1 MSGGQYAE
9 LHIVAHGAPGV
20 LYLGGQQLTAYHV
33 AAGAAG
39 EDLLDMLSALTG
51 RRAVGTPELV
61 GAGNAESFDF
71 AMPTGVLSP
80 FSTVARM
87 AYSATLA
94 PPQFFLSAIE
104 LSDVEAGTG
113 GFVINGVTDGD
124 RSGYSVSFVGDVDGD
139 GVDDVII
146 GADGSDENGSRS
158 GSSFVV
164 FGKPDGIAVELSD
177 VAAGSGGFAIHGAST
192 DDSSGKAVSSAG
204 DVNGDGLNDL
214 IVGAKGSDP
223 NGPGSGASYVM
234 FGKSD
239 GAAVELSDI
248 ENGTGGFVVN
258 DTTDLDA
265 AGRSVS
271 TAGDVNGDNLA
282 DLIIGA
288 DGASPSA
295 GESGAGYVVFGKTDS
310 SSVELSDVNLG
321 SGGFSINGASAYDH
335 AGISVSTAGDVNGDG
350 LDDVI
355 VGAWSDDSNGNYS
368 DAGFVVFG
376 KSDGTTVDLSTVD
389 LGTGGFAINGTTDF
403 NLAGWSVSDAGDVN
417 GDGLDDLI
425 VGAFGS
431 GPNSI
436 GSGASFVVFGK
447 TDGNAVELSD
457 IEAGV
462 GGIVINGVASDDL
475 TGVGVGGGGDINGD
489 GLSDLIVGAVG
500 DQPNGVLSGAS
511 SVVFGKGAIDLV
523 TASDTGASDMDN
535 VTGDRTPTIAF
546 TTEAGVTVEIDWD
559 DGNGFVAA
567 APGTGALQ
575 QETLATPYLSN
586 GAKTI
591 QVRATNGL
599 AESTVETLAI
609 QITSIATP
617 GDDLIDLS
625 FSTID
630 ENISALAGND
640 TVLTGTGNDMIFGD
654 EDNDIL
660 VGGAGGDLLDGG
672 SGTDRA
678 SYINATA
685 GVLADIAFIG
695 SNSGDAA
702 GDTFVS
708 IEDLEG
714 SAHDDDLRGDNN
726 DNTILGGDR
735 ITFRFGDDIA
745 TGGTE
750 SDRFILD
757 GRKVLDGEAYTI
769 TDLNFGEGDRLE
781 FRFMDAGTFDDSID
795 LTNSLTVQ
803 AGGFYSIFTPV
814 EDILETDGNGVITGA
829 SDGFGGTIL
838 TGMVGAN
845 TFTLT
850 LDGIDIFPGLA

>member
-1 MSGGQYAE
+1 MEMSGGQYAE

-164 FGKPDGIAVELSD
+164 FGKPDGIAVGLSD

-192 DDSSGKAVSSAG
+192 DDSSGKAVSS
-204 DVNGDGLNDL
+204 
-214 IVGAKGSDP
+214 
-223 NGPGSGASYVM
+223 
-234 FGKSD
+234 
-239 GAAVELSDI
+239 
-248 ENGTGGFVVN
+248 
-258 DTTDLDA
+258 
-265 AGRSVS
+265 
-271 TAGDVNGDNLA
+271 
-282 DLIIGA
+282 
-288 DGASPSA
+288 
-295 GESGAGYVVFGKTDS
+295 
-310 SSVELSDVNLG
+310 
-321 SGGFSINGASAYDH
+321 
-335 AGISVSTAGDVNGDG
+335 
-350 LDDVI
+350 
-355 VGAWSDDSNGNYS
+355 
-368 DAGFVVFG
+368 
-376 KSDGTTVDLSTVD
+376 
-389 LGTGGFAINGTTDF
+389 
-403 NLAGWSVSDAGDVN
+403 AGDVN

-726 DNTILGGDR
+726 DNTILGGDGND
-735 ITFRFGDDIA
+735 T
-745 TGGTE
+745 
-750 SDRFILD
+750 LY
-757 GRKVLDGEAYTI
+757 GREGNDAL
-769 TDLNFGEGDRLE
+769 FGEGGNDVLIGGIGGDALDGGLGQDRAQYHQAATGLQADLAASHVNTGE
-781 FRFMDAGTFDDSID
+781 AAGDTYTEIENLFGSNFDDTLSGDDLDNVISGHGGNDTIFGRDGADTLYGNEADDFFIGGLGIDNFNGGAGTDRIQYQDFTTGIRLD
-795 LTNSLTVQ
+795 LQNSATN
-803 AGGFYSIFTPV
+803 
-814 EDILETDGNGVITGA
+814 TGA
-829 SDGFGGTIL
+829 AAGETYVAIEDALATSGNDFLFGNAGVNKL
-838 TGMVGAN
+838 
-845 TFTLT
+845 
-850 LDGIDIFPGLA
+850 